1 MGLLSDPLQEGT
13 MCRYHSTLDATAVR
27 ADARGRLVRGLQLR
41 DCGQKLSA
49 ERLADLLLLMAG
61 WGLSLCGLFAVLRG
75 LRCCYETARLALRAN
90 LPDHDVLLD
99 RLRGC
104 LLDVV
109 PARLLRR
116 RDWDVAIDLHDV
128 PYYGDPASTPGARRG
143 QRKAG
148 TDKYF
153 TFATAVLL
161 NHGCRYTVGL
171 LPVESPRPEPV
182 VRLLLDQL
190 RQAGLHVRRLLLD
203 RGFYAAEVVRLLQQ
217 RRVPFIVPVIKRG
230 RLGGD
235 GQASGTLAFFRKSRG
250 GLFTYRWRRRGKKNG
265 PEVEVRVAVTF
276 APGPR
281 GKRRRLVYAYWGLG
295 AVSGPWLAAQYRRRF
310 GIETSYRQLNQGL
323 APTSSKDRRVRLL
336 LVGLALLLRNVWV
349 LLHGEV
355 LARRRGGRRVLQLH
369 RLRLGL
375 LLLWLGLAVAEEL
388 GLVLAL
394 DLAPGEPAKAA

>member
-1 MGLLSDPLQEGT
+1 
-13 MCRYHSTLDATAVR
+13 MCQFHSTLSHAAVR
-27 ADARGRLVRGLQLR
+27 ADARDRLARGLRLR
-41 DCGQKLSA
+41 DCGAKLPA

-61 WGLSLCGLFAVLRG
+61 WGLSLCGLFAALRG

-90 LPDHDVLLD
+90 LPGHDELLE
-99 RLRGC
+99 RLRAC

-109 PARLLRR
+109 PARLLRRR

-128 PYYGDPASTPGARRG
+128 PYYGERDGAPGARRG
-143 QRKAG
+143 QRKGG
-148 TDKYF
+148 TDTYF

-171 LPVESPRPEPV
+171 LPVQSPKPEPA
-182 VRLLLDQL
+182 VRLLLGQL
-190 RQAGLHVRRLLLD
+190 RQAGVRVRRLLLD
-203 RGFYAAEVVRLLQQ
+203 RGFYAAEVVRLLQE
-217 RRVPFIVPVIKRG
+217 RRVPFIVPVIRRG
-230 RLGGD
+230 RLGD
-235 GQASGTLAFFRKSRG
+235 GGKASGTLAFFRKSRG

-265 PEVEVRVAVTF
+265 SEVEVQVAVTS
-276 APGPR
+276 APGRR
-281 GKRRRLVYAYWGLG
+281 GKRRRRLVYAYWGLG
-295 AVSGPWLAAQYRRRF
+295 AVSGPWLAAQYKRRF
-310 GIETSYRQLNQGL
+310 GIETSYRQLRQGL
-323 APTSSKDRRVRLL
+323 APTSSKDARVRLL

-349 LLHGEV
+349 RLHGEV

-394 DLAPGEPAKAA
+394 DLDPGEPAKVA